1 MQILVLSNVP
11 PAAVGGAEV
20 QVMNLAK
27 CWSESGHQVMIA
39 GYANQP
45 FEDRNLRVLRLPTAR
60 AFRWARATTYL
71 FSTLKLIWAY
81 REQFDIVYC
90 RFLKEQALAAC
101 IARMLFRLEHPIVAC
116 PASSGPGGDISVL
129 NRRFLKRMWIGL
141 FSRQLACVNAMTKR
155 IYTDI
160 QAVGISGPRIT
171 RIPNGI
177 VLADR
182 RAMGGSRSG
191 KIKLVFVGRLV
202 EEKGIDV
209 LLEAAS
215 LLQARG
221 YSFDLEIVGDGPL
234 RKSLEVEVSTK
245 GLEAIVKFSGQ
256 VPPADV
262 ARHLIDANIFV
273 LPSRFEGMPGSLL
286 EAFSQG
292 LPAVVT
298 SVSGSEEIV
307 DDNTG
312 WVVPPGDSILL
323 AEALAT
329 AIDCEFDELRRM
341 GEAARLKAMQHYD
354 IETVASAYVE
364 LFAELL
370 KTSRPNPG
378 HEAAEPPDA
387 E

>member
-1 MQILVLSNVP
+1 MRILVLSNVP
-11 PAAVGGAEV
+11 PGAVGGAEV

-27 CWSESGHQVMIA
+27 CWSESGHQVMVA
-39 GYANQP
+39 GYANKP
-45 FEDRNLRVLRLPTAR
+45 FEDRNLRVWRLPTAR

-71 FSTLKLIWAY
+71 FSTLRLIWAY
-81 REQFDIVYC
+81 RQQFDIVYC

-101 IARMLFRLEHPIVAC
+101 IARMLFRLEQPIVAC

-129 NRRFLKRMWIGL
+129 NRRFLKRLWIGL
-141 FSRQLACVNAMTKR
+141 FSRQLACINAMTTR
-155 IYTDI
+155 IFADV
-160 QAVGISGPRIT
+160 QAVGISGPRIS

-182 RAMGGSRSG
+182 QATGGNRSG

-234 RKSLEVEVSTK
+234 RERLEAMVSTG
-245 GLEAIVKFSGQ
+245 GLENIVQLSGE

-262 ARHLIDANIFV
+262 GRHLESSDIFV

-286 EAFSQG
+286 EAFARG

-298 SVSGSEEIV
+298 KVSGSEEVV
-307 DDNTG
+307 DEDTG
-312 WVVPPGDSILL
+312 WIVPPEDS
-323 AEALAT
+323 EALAAALAA
-329 AIDCEFDELRRM
+329 AIDLGRDDLRKMGKKSQAKALEF
-341 GEAARLKAMQHYD
+341 YD
-354 IETVASAYVE
+354 IQEVAKQYEQLFKE
-364 LFAELL
+364 LAS
-370 KTSRPNPG
+370 KPKASST
-378 HEAAEPPDA
+378 
-387 E
+387 